1 MVDVIEVV
9 CGAGISGWHQDLRR
23 WLRLDVGR
31 RPGAGRHTGGRRRTS
46 SSSTRSAPSPATT
59 GASLARPAAEGGAQP
74 SIDAGYLIFSG
85 GFAPTPE
92 LAAAVGEQAQAVKD
106 ALAAWHARYDYYNF
120 VETPAAASAVLPP
133 ASYQR
138 LQKIKTSYDP
148 DQMIISAHPVWP
160 TRP

>member
-1 MVDVIEVV
+1 MAE
-9 CGAGISGWHQDLRR
+9 A
-23 WLRLDVGR
+23 GR
-31 RPGAGRHTGGRRRTS
+31 RPAAGSGTSHRRQAADFEQFDSIRTITGDDGGLAGPPRRR
-46 SSSTRSAPSPATT
+46 RR
-59 GASLARPAAEGGAQP
+59 RPAQHRRGLP
-74 SIDAGYLIFSG
+74 DLLRRLC
-85 GFAPTPE
+85 PTPE